1 MYWMFDHWFCCLVV
15 FVVVVDR
22 FHWTS
27 RSTLTTGLVGLY
39 THKITGC
46 GRHYNTYS
54 YVCLFITINQQWLW
68 NARLIWPSEL
78 FFVLIS
84 NPAVDNRCVCMC
96 VCASNFILF
105 NVFNSMIAI
114 CLFIWKFN
122 GLMIFFLLYDD
133 HSIWSI
139 LIAYRIDSIWQ
150 SFFIAIAFKFCFLCI
165 FFPGVIRFIHSRQ
178 TKTIPGIY
186 DYNMII
192 YR

>member
-1 MYWMFDHWFCCLVV
+1 MVLLLGCFCCCCWSLSLNVTININ
-15 FVVVVDR
+15 DR
-22 FHWTS
+22 FG
-27 RSTLTTGLVGLY
+27 RFVY
-39 THKITGC
+39 TQ
-46 GRHYNTYS
+46 N
-54 YVCLFITINQQWLW
+54 NWLW
-68 NARLIWPSEL
+68 APLQDILICLSVYYHQSTMTVECPIDL
-78 FFVLIS
+78 TIRTFFFVLIS

-105 NVFNSMIAI
+105 NVFNSLIAI